1 MTVDYHKHNQVVTP
15 ITSISPDLVSL
26 LEHINTL
33 CDNEYA
39 TTEWANFFFLI
50 SLLTEIIRNSLLLA
64 GRPTIHL
71 AILPLGYINSLA
83 LCHNLIGCDLDHLS
97 LP

>member
-39 TTEWANFFFLI
+39 TTEWANFFFFF
-50 SLLTEIIRNSLLLA
+50 
-64 GRPTIHL
+64 
-71 AILPLGYINSLA
+71 YIPP
-83 LCHNLIGCDLDHLS
+83 DRDHQE
-97 LP
+97 